1 VWGPKQLALCFV
13 IQIRSWNE
21 AGSSPVVQ
29 GEIQRRKNDEVGLQL
44 GSNAEVGSLYEA
56 LAIKSSPP

>member
-1 VWGPKQLALCFV
+1 LALCFV

-29 GEIQRRKNDEVGLQL
+29 GEIQRRKNDEAGLPL
-44 GSNAEVGSLYEA
+44 GSNAEVGSLYDA
-56 LAIKSSPP
+56 LAIKSLAP